1 MNNDIRPPRPTE
13 TPSIPPRRPFAPP
26 RASGQLTPP
35 QTSMRQQAAPQF
47 SSAPEPQESLS
58 GLDGLPP
65 VGGTPAGQPPQGV
78 SPSPKPKKSSKKKVM
93 LGVFV
98 GGILLLALAVA
109 AAVFWY
115 IQQLT
120 PVATKDTAVTEQ
132 LKIESG
138 ATPDQIAR
146 ELKQKNLIRSELGFL
161 VYTRL
166 NGVRGQLQAGSYLIS
181 TSESMKD
188 IVGHLTSGK
197 VEEYKIT
204 FYPGAALSSSAAGD
218 KTPTHKQVLMKAGF
232 DETEI
237 DEAFTARY
245 DHPLLAGKPASADL
259 EGYIYGDTYQIAAG
273 SSVEEVLE
281 KTFDEF
287 YAKLEEKDV
296 FTALSARQSS
306 LYDAITLASI
316 VQKESGGDDKA
327 QIAQV
332 FYSRLEKGMT
342 LGSDVTYQYAADKMG
357 VPRDVNLNSPYNTR
371 RFEGLP
377 PGPIASPG
385 IAAMEAVARPASGDF
400 LYFLSGDDNVTY
412 YARTEAEHQ
421 KNITD
426 HCKEKCQIL

>member
-13 TPSIPPRRPFAPP
+13 TPQVPPRRPIAPP
-26 RASGQLTPP
+26 RTPVQP
-35 QTSMRQQAAPQF
+35 QTQMRQQAVSQTT
-47 SSAPEPQESLS
+47 SAPESQPPQS
-58 GLDGLPP
+58 GAEGLPP
-65 VGGTPAGQPPQGV
+65 VGGGATSGLPN
-78 SPSPKPKKSSKKKVM
+78 SYKNPSPTPKKSRKKVVF
-93 LGVFV
+93 GVIA
-98 GGILLLALAVA
+98 GIILLVGLAVA

-115 IQQLT
+115 RQQLT
-120 PVATKDTAVTEQ
+120 PVAAKDAAVTEQ

-181 TSESMKD
+181 TGESMDD

-218 KTPTHKQVLMKAGF
+218 KTPTHKQVLLKAGF
-232 DETEI
+232 DEAEI
-237 DEAFTARY
+237 DEAFTANY
-245 DHPLLAGKPASADL
+245 DHPLLVGKPASVDL

-273 SSVEEVLE
+273 SSVKEVLE

-287 YAKLEEKDV
+287 YAKLEAKDV
-296 FTALSARQSS
+296 FSALSERQSS

-332 FYSRLEKGMT
+332 FYLRLEKGMT

-357 VPRDVNLNSPYNTR
+357 VARDVNLDSPYNTR

-385 IAAMEAVARPASGDF
+385 IEAMEAVAQPASGDY
-400 LYFLSGDDNVTY
+400 LYFLSGDDDVTY
-412 YARTEAEHQ
+412 YARTEEEHQ
-421 KNITD
+421 KNITN